1 MRVLPVTCTCCP
13 TKTSNKKSVVNFKQ
27 QNPMTTMPKNQIFKR
42 GGVEAAT
49 LIGAILGGTALI
61 LTVPAAVIAG
71 AAAVGLW
78 AGLQTP
84 EADKNNK

>member
-1 MRVLPVTCTCCP
+1 MRVLPVTCACYSP
-13 TKTSNKKSVVNFKQ
+13 KTSNKKSVVNFKQ
-27 QNPMTTMPKNQIFKR
+27 QNPMATAQSNPSFKR
-42 GGVEAAT
+42 GGADAAK

-61 LTVPAAVIAG
+61 LTIPAAVLAG

-84 EADKNNK
+84 EADK